1 MGIALL
7 TYYLSFFLV
16 NVLFWMMRFDND
28 IYLNL
33 IISGLL
39 SFASM
44 LSSVWLL
51 DLLSYTFRDDDP
63 KYKNTISKSGHIV
76 FGGVFG
82 LSGSVVSYLLLLS
95 GMSIMIWIIFLCF
108 WPGVLVGVIQITRRR
123 RREHLQG

>member
-16 NVLFWMMRFDND
+16 NVVFWMMRFDND

-33 IISGLL
+33 FISGLL

-44 LSSVWLL
+44 IFSVWLL

-63 KYKNTISKSGHIV
+63 KYKNTISNSAYVV
-76 FGGVFG
+76 FGGLFG
-82 LSGSVVSYLLLLS
+82 LSGSVLSALLLLS
-95 GMSIMIWIIFLCF
+95 GGSIISWFIFLTL
-108 WPGVLVGVIQITRRR
+108 WPAVLVAVIQITRRR
-123 RREHLQG
+123 RRMAMKP